1 MTARYDMLNAGA
13 LRRLV
18 KSGAELRTFPV
29 EALEACFAAT
39 TAVFDETSA
48 KNADFKRVYQ
58 RMKEIRADNYMWFQ
72 VAEATND
79 TFMMLQSRKAGL

>member
-29 EALEACFAAT
+29 PTMEACFAAAT
-39 TAVFDETSA
+39 TVFEETAA
-48 KNADFKRVYQ
+48 KNADFKRVYEA
-58 RMKEIRADNYMWFQ
+58 MTAIRADNYMWFQ
-72 VAEATND
+72 VAEASND
-79 TFMMLQSRKAGL
+79 TFMMLQSRKGKL